1 MALIFAFLLCLSQ
14 DNERSFPSFSATES
28 WEMKTG
34 LRCCRQSWFPADS
47 ECPVPTPRHGKV
59 KVAVPAWIKVPGFLP
74 GCPWALSCQLPAQW
88 EAGSGRK
95 VLERASPRPKAA
107 SASIARVMETGN
119 WTRTSWYC
127 TRHSSQQLS
136 SAEHQAGLILPFNF
150 YHS

>member
-28 WEMKTG
+28 CEMKTG

-47 ECPVPTPRHGKV
+47 ECPVPTTRHGKV
-59 KVAVPAWIKVPGFLP
+59 KVAVPEWLKVPGLLP
-74 GCPWALSCQLPAQW
+74 GCVPELSPASSQW
-88 EAGSGRK
+88 EAGAGRK
-95 VLERASPRPKAA
+95 VLERPKAA

-119 WTRTSWYC
+119 WTRTPWYC

-136 SAEHQAGLILPFNF
+136 SAEHQAGLIL
-150 YHS
+150 HL